1 MKKYVIT
8 IILAVL
14 ISTVS
19 LTSMQAFAG
28 TGPIVEPPFD
38 KNALHTAWF
47 DDFDNPDLPPSDPL
61 EQFNPEFLLNPN
73 VIATGGCIGEFCAFT
88 LPNYI
93 DGLNTK
99 LVRVEISY
107 TGTGN
112 DVPTVPTLTC
122 FDSEAGETE
131 GFFVD
136 GNEIEFFLQVDL
148 KCHPNPDWEII
159 SFQRT
164 ANTGLVNVSIWTASF
179 NEEQVAGELL
189 PIMSSALVI
198 AGVSTIA
205 IWMIPTVLGL
215 AGAGVYLVKFRA
227 NRG

>member
-38 KNALHTAWF
+38 KNALHIAWSE
-47 DDFDNPDLPPSDPL
+47 DFDKPDLPPSDPL
-61 EQFNPEFLLNPN
+61 IQFNSQFLLFDVDP
-73 VIATGGCIGEFCAFT
+73 IGGCNGDICEFT
-88 LPNYI
+88 LPNFV

-99 LVRVEISY
+99 LVRVGISY

-112 DVPTVPTLTC
+112 DVPTIPTLTC

-136 GNEIEFFLQVDL
+136 ANEIEFFLQVDL

-215 AGAGVYLVKFRA
+215 AGVGVYLVKFRKQ
-227 NRG
+227 